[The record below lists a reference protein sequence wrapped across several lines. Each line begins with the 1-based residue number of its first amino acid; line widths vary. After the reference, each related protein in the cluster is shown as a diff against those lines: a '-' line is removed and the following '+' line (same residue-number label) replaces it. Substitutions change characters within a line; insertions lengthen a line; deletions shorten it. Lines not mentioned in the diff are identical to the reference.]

1 MFVIEVAVVNM
12 NLKHIFQSSIFTAL
26 DGYISLLD
34 SRV

>member
-12 NLKHIFQSSIFTAL
+12 NLKHIFQSSIFTD

-34 SRV
+34 SPV